1 MAERSAPGTRNR
13 AVLGSS
19 APLLPLPTTTWICFS
34 VVPGPKSSA
43 MLVNSYCLLPVG
55 VVNPIVLFV
64 LFVPDYLS
72 GLPVGKLARTASAFP
87 L

>member
-1 MAERSAPGTRNR
+1 
-13 AVLGSS
+13 
-19 APLLPLPTTTWICFS
+19 
-34 VVPGPKSSA
+34 

-55 VVNPIVLFV
+55 VVNPVVLFV

-87 L
+87 Q

>member
-1 MAERSAPGTRNR
+1 MAERSTPGTRNR

-19 APLLPLPTTTWICFS
+19 APILINWICFS

-55 VVNPIVLFV
+55 VVNAVVLFV
-64 LFVPDYLS
+64 LFVLNYLS